1 MSGAATSFGPFQRL
15 TILTSNA
22 VVTVTGHNLLAS
34 FSFHEQQ
41 AGHCG
46 FPPLSAVQ
54 CVNEVEKFGEDS
66 AASGTN
72 REGFFDLTEPDASSE
87 DSSGNS
93 DAEESSSQ
101 VDAHVGNME
110 STRCTPDL
118 LATSTSDSDG
128 GNGSE
133 KDQQCSCLTPRLQTH
148 FRCRFLNHLCRSKRQ
163 WKIYSRVT
171 SSCQ

>member
-15 TILTSNA
+15 TILTSSA
-22 VVTVTGHNLLAS
+22 VVTVTGHNLLVS

-54 CVNEVEKFGEDS
+54 CVNEVETFGKDS

-87 DSSGNS
+87 DSSGNIATLRRARVRS
-93 DAEESSSQ
+93 MLMSATWSQ
-101 VDAHVGNME
+101 PVVHLT
-110 STRCTPDL
+110 SL
-118 LATSTSDSDG
+118 LPQRQTLTEATARSAQVSP
-128 GNGSE
+128 
-133 KDQQCSCLTPRLQTH
+133 CLTPRLQTH
-148 FRCRFLNHLCRSKRQ
+148 FRCRLLNHLWNLRWSKRQ
-163 WKIYSRVT
+163 WKI
-171 SSCQ
+171 